1 MKSHQPLRLHVP
13 EPSARPGHETNFAY
27 LHLAPAGAARCP
39 PLDVKPAQT
48 SDLAFNLVR
57 VLDDEGQAVGPWA
70 PKLAPDL
77 LRRGLRAML
86 KTRVFDARMLI
97 AQRQKKLS
105 FYMQSVG
112 EEAIGSAHALALAG
126 GDMCFPTYR
135 QQSLLMAREV
145 PLVRLICQLMSKDVY
160 KRQGAGR
167 PDEFT
172 RRGAPALRW
181 FLRVRCVG
189 YFRAA
194 AGNSASPGMEFQ
206 GCRIRR
212 SKETR
217 GIRVDGCL
225 ASVRLRLARRLN

>member
-70 PKLAPDL
+70 PKLEPAL
-77 LRRGLRAML
+77 LRKGLRAML

-112 EEAIGSAHALALAG
+112 EEAIGSPPTRWRWPGAT
-126 GDMCFPTYR
+126 CVFPPT
-135 QQSLLMAREV
+135 A
-145 PLVRLICQLMSKDVY
+145 SK
-160 KRQGAGR
+160 A
-167 PDEFT
+167 
-172 RRGAPALRW
+172 
-181 FLRVRCVG
+181 C
-189 YFRAA
+189 
-194 AGNSASPGMEFQ
+194 
-206 GCRIRR
+206 
-212 SKETR
+212 
-217 GIRVDGCL
+217 
-225 ASVRLRLARRLN
+225 